1 MEVVIVRMTDGPDVI
16 GRVMN
21 ETDRG
26 IHLDDVC
33 LIQYT
38 RSEQGYPSVFL
49 TKYCMANLS
58 FDAFFQRKDICQ
70 IFRDPVP
77 TLMEQHERSINRL
90 RKNYA
95 KAFETVDE
103 IEEQQFEISDYE
115 KDYDDMADEIFLA
128 MTELFSSNNSIH

>member
-16 GRVMN
+16 GKVMN

-26 IHLDDVC
+26 IHLDDAC
-33 LIQYT
+33 LIQYS
-38 RSEQGYPSVFL
+38 RSKEGYPSVFL
-49 TKYCMANLS
+49 TKYCIANLS

-77 TLMEQHERSINRL
+77 TLIDQHQRSINRL
-90 RKNYA
+90 RKNYDI
-95 KAFETVDE
+95 AFKEEEESSLNFDDE
-103 IEEQQFEISDYE
+103 
-115 KDYDDMADEIFLA
+115 DEDNELWDA